1 MPTPRLSVV
10 IPTRNRAEDLR
21 ACLAGLIPQLPES
34 AQLTVANDGSTDHT
48 QEVLDSFP
56 GIEVL
61 SLSGAGASAARNDG
75 LTVSTG
81 EIILFLDDDVVAT
94 PGLVERHLAFHSH
107 NPAVG
112 SALVGLVTWDPRRKI
127 TGHMVWLEDG
137 GPLFSFNTITDP
149 TSVDPRH
156 FCTANVS
163 VKRDLLDRVSGP
175 FNVHLPRFTD
185 VELAFR
191 LAEVGMKLSYDE
203 DAVGWHLRADTP
215 ASTDERMFVVGQ
227 ASVLLEEI
235 HPGMAPEAAS
245 LGAVRH
251 AKVLVAKA
259 LTPICEVL
267 PTRLAGRVWAAR
279 AAWAYAAGR
288 EDAIRANG
296 NRV

>member
-10 IPTRNRAEDLR
+10 IPTRNRADDLR
-21 ACLAGLIPQLPES
+21 ACLAALVPQLPES

-56 GIEVL
+56 RAKVL
-61 SLSGAGASAARNDG
+61 SLSGAGASAARNAA

-81 EIILFLDDDVVAT
+81 EIVLFLDDDVVAT
-94 PGLVERHLAFHSH
+94 PGLVERHLDFHLQ
-107 NPAVG
+107 NPLVE

-137 GPLFSFNTITDP
+137 GPLFSFNTIADRR
-149 TSVDPRH
+149 SVDPRH

-163 VKRDLLDRVSGP
+163 LKRKLLERVSGP
-175 FNVHLPRFTD
+175 FNVQLPRFTD
-185 VELAFR
+185 VELALR
-191 LAEVGMKLSYDE
+191 LAKVGMNLSYDE
-203 DAVGWHLRADTP
+203 NAVGWHLRADTP
-215 ASTDERMFVVGQ
+215 ASTDARMFVVGQ

-245 LGAVRH
+245 LGRVRH
-251 AKVLVAKA
+251 AKVLFAKA
-259 LTPICEVL
+259 LTPICESL
-267 PTRLAGRVWAAR
+267 PSRVAGRVWSAR

-288 EDAIRANG
+288 ADAISAKASRG
-296 NRV
+296 